1 MENNVT
7 NRLKILRKQAGLTQ
21 MELAKKAG
29 LSQAHI
35 ANIENGKRDIDFG
48 AAMKLAR
55 ALNIKACELLPLEE
69 QTEEVL
75 TDEEKEF
82 ICLFRKSKATNGNA
96 ETSAKAE

>member
-21 MELAKKAG
+21 VELAKKAG

-48 AAMKLAR
+48 AAIKLAR

-69 QTEEVL
+69 QQEPL
-75 TDEEKEF
+75 SAKDKG
-82 ICLFRKSKATNGNA
+82 ILDYIKSLEQKNDNSTNGN
-96 ETSAKAE
+96 TKVG